1 MKAFQTLRIV
11 AIAAAV
17 AGSLGGA
24 GAAAAEAFR
33 DGQSFYGQP
42 ATEDARARLVDV
54 RATKYANVTYGET
67 IVFQGANG
75 QKFSW
80 TFNGIDDRSWN
91 LAQFAP
97 AGFADKDYRVYVTK
111 NPLYRRL

>member
-1 MKAFQTLRIV
+1 MKTLQTLRIL
-11 AIAAAV
+11 AIAATV
-17 AGSLGGA
+17 SGSIGGV
-24 GAAAAEAFR
+24 AAAETFR
-33 DGQSFYGQP
+33 NGQSFYGQP

-80 TFNGIDDRSWN
+80 TFNGLDDRSWD

-111 NPLYRRL
+111 NPLYRRR